1 MQQDTR
7 KRLEMSLKGAI
18 SAMFL
23 RIIRELIVSHFKF
36 CWFYTD
42 YFRNEKTVDGAVFEI
57 RDRLNHSVKRFVHSG
72 TQPAVLIQ
80 MLILVVA
87 KINNIAGN
95 IV

>member
-1 MQQDTR
+1 M
-7 KRLEMSLKGAI
+7 
-18 SAMFL
+18 
-23 RIIRELIVSHFKF
+23 
-36 CWFYTD
+36 
-42 YFRNEKTVDGAVFEI
+42 DGAVFEI
-57 RDRLNHSVKRFVHSG
+57 RDGLNHSVKRFVHSG